1 MAGSISQINIK
12 TKTPRE
18 RGLPKYPV
26 ETARLTKNG
35 LEGDFNVYR
44 TERKNNDPS
53 QAVLIM
59 PIEMIHTLNQEG
71 WPVKAGDLGENFTT
85 EGIEYNTFQPGD
97 QFQIGEAII
106 EVTKACDPCRNLTV
120 LPYVTE
126 KKGSEFIRTMF
137 KRRGWYGKVVREG
150 IIKKGDPIM
159 KL

>member
-1 MAGSISQINIK
+1 MAGYISQINIK
-12 TKTPRE
+12 TRTLGE

-26 ETARLTKNG
+26 ETARLTKKG

-44 TERKNNDPS
+44 TKRKNNDPS

-71 WPVKAGDLGENFTT
+71 WPIKSGDLGENFTT
-85 EGIEYNTFQPGD
+85 KGIEYDEFQPGD
-97 QFQIGEAII
+97 QFNIGETII
-106 EVTKACDPCRNLTV
+106 EITKGCNPCRNLSV

-126 KKGSEFIRTMF
+126 KKVSKFIQFMLN
-137 KRRGWYGKVVREG
+137 RRGWYGKVVREG
-150 IIKKGDPIM
+150 IVKKGDDIQ